1 MTKHITVVYTVEDD
15 ESFRVKFDE
24 IMDSMKK
31 FDPENPGPWGVSA
44 VSRDNEFMRIEK
56 IEQAL
61 MSFEN
66 DDLVDKIK
74 QYLEESPVMPLEEP
88 Q

>member
-56 IEQAL
+56 L
-61 MSFEN
+61 N
-66 DDLVDKIK
+66 RR
-74 QYLEESPVMPLEEP
+74 
-88 Q
+88 